1 MIKKQTVN
9 KFLSSSVSISLLCMS
24 IGGGCSI
31 GISRA
36 WTVPF
41 YVEVFSDS
49 GTFNQDEESGYENEI
64 VIGQALDIG
73 ENFATDTET
82 KTTYEVEG
90 EGIQLLEKDSVSLR
104 ELRIEEDAIDRLNF
118 AYYFDQEALSD
129 DVSQSFAGKAYQVLA
144 EQDSIWVNEI
154 YNLRRTS
161 PEQMAKRLG
170 MDKNVVTGIS
180 HLKGVPVSGSEENS
194 RIIPSW
200 NRVNIVF
207 RNGDGTPISNSSN
220 VKQILSMASV
230 YGYAH
235 EWEDYDSF
243 CSYVTKLWKA
253 SHSYKYSM
261 SKVYYCQGECRFAE
275 RDIEEEPEDQTPSNI
290 EGTTSP
296 KDITSSQETV
306 SETKEIVIEGAFT
319 EEENTSS
326 FSPSEPDDITQQHG
340 PIPYDIVGEQSPD
353 ALQANDVTKHQN
365 IVKPETFILLESL
378 STLDSIVDGEGEFQ
392 SSPNTGIEND
402 TIQDVAETD
411 KPSEPDD
418 ITQQKQIL
426 PDSSLESKGSLIP
439 DNTLQSENSSE
450 TEDSVWQEKPPIP
463 EESSKVEKTSKE
475 TDSTWE
481 EKPSEPD
488 ETAEADKDAMENSS
502 TLEKK
507 PSEPD
512 DMAEIQKD
520 LKESDSVWQEKPS
533 NPEESTGVEKGPNET
548 DSTWEE
554 KPSEPD
560 DITTRESFKESDN
573 HLTEP
578 ESSDDETNTKD
589 DWESPA
595 DGIGDMTEDEEVTKG
610 NSQKN
615 SQFCYGHVDLS
626 ISAVVIG
633 FEGKRNLFSVDPSGS
648 QNTDDSEQWN
658 GWEAIYQ
665 DYVKI
670 IAGQDWYTEYGLANT
685 IGTYA
690 ANPLSASEIN
700 TYLSMLP
707 ADTSPKRR
715 KVVQEALLSIGCIPY
730 YWGGKPSGPGYEM
743 NGFGRIVS
751 PDEDGRILRGLD
763 CSGWINWVYWTA
775 LGSNLPAQSTSGLM
789 SCGRGI
795 AKKDLKAG
803 DILIRAGSERSV
815 AHVYLFL
822 AWAENGSMYL
832 IHETTGNAN
841 NVTINTFDLD
851 LPYYRCL
858 INEE

>member
-1 MIKKQTVN
+1 MKKKQTVN
-9 KFLSSSVSISLLCMS
+9 KFLSSSLSISLLSMS

-41 YVEVFSDS
+41 YVEVFSDN
-49 GTFNQDEESGYENEI
+49 GTFNQGEESGYENEI

-82 KTTYEVEG
+82 KTAYEVEG
-90 EGIQLLEKDSVSLR
+90 EGSQLPEKDSVSLS

-144 EQDSIWVNEI
+144 EQDSAWVNEI
-154 YNLRRTS
+154 YNLRRIS

-170 MDKNVVTGIS
+170 MDKSVVTGIS
-180 HLKGVPVSGSEENS
+180 HLKGVPVSNSEANS

-207 RNGDGTPISNSSN
+207 RNGDGIPISNSSN

-243 CSYVTKLWKA
+243 CSYITKLWKA

-261 SKVYYCQGECRFAE
+261 SKVYYCQGECQFAE
-275 RDIEEEPEDQTPSNI
+275 RDIEEEPEDQKPSSNKEI
-290 EGTTSP
+290 DGNSSVESTIPP
-296 KDITSSQETV
+296 KDITSPQETA
-306 SETKEIVIEGAFT
+306 SETQEIVIEGVFT
-319 EEENTSS
+319 EESTSS
-326 FSPSEPDDITQQHG
+326 LTPSEPDDITQQHS
-340 PIPYDIVGEQSPD
+340 PIPYDIVGEQENSSFQESTSGEQFPN

-365 IVKPETFILLESL
+365 TVKPETFILSESL
-378 STLDSIVDGEGEFQ
+378 STLDSIAGGEGEFQ
-392 SSPNTGIEND
+392 SDQNTAIEND
-402 TIQDVAETD
+402 MIQDVAEAD

-426 PDSSLESKGSLIP
+426 PDSPLESDSSLIP

-463 EESSKVEKTSKE
+463 EESSKAEKDSKE

-488 ETAEADKDAMENSS
+488 
-502 TLEKK
+502 
-507 PSEPD
+507 
-512 DMAEIQKD
+512 DMAQIQKD

-533 NPEESTGVEKGPNET
+533 NPEESTEVEKGPNEK

-554 KPSEPD
+554 RPSEPD

-573 HLTEP
+573 RLTES
-578 ESSDDETNTKD
+578 ESSDDETNTED
-589 DWESPA
+589 DWENPA
-595 DGIGDMTEDEEVTKG
+595 DEIGDMTEDEEITKG

-658 GWEAIYQ
+658 GWEATYQ
-665 DYVKI
+665 DYVKT

-730 YWGGKPSGPGYEM
+730 YWGGKPSGPGYET

-795 AKKDLKAG
+795 EKKDLKAG